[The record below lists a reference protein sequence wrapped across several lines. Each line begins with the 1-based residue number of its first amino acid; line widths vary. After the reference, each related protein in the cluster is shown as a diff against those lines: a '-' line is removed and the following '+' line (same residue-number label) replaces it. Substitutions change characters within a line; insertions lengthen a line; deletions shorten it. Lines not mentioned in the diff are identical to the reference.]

1 MHLIDKKAV
10 LFLFASLILL
20 ASCSNKI
27 WQLQS
32 NEAVA
37 NKIADC
43 KISNQISKYTTWKT
57 NFEKL
62 KNQLATIPI
71 EYAKNQTPIIVEFPD
86 RNGKLIAFKMYQS
99 QTMSAELANQFP
111 DLKSY
116 MGNAVADNSI
126 TIRANLNET
135 GFHALLSSTNGQW
148 LIEPYCA
155 GKSKDYYCCYWKS
168 DFKSNR
174 EPFNEKR

>member
-1 MHLIDKKAV
+1 MFLIDKKRFF
-10 LFLFASLILL
+10 FLLGIVISL

-32 NEAVA
+32 NEAFA
-37 NKIADC
+37 NKISDC
-43 KISNQISKYTTWKT
+43 KVYNQISKYTAWKT

-62 KNQLATIPI
+62 KHQLQTIPV
-71 EYAKNQTPIIVEFPD
+71 EYAKDQLPVIVEFPD

-99 QTMSAELANQFP
+99 QTMSAELAKQFP
-111 DLKSY
+111 ELKSF
-116 MGNAVADNSI
+116 MGNAVKDNSI

-135 GFHALLSSTNGQW
+135 GFHALLSSTQGQW
-148 LIEPYCA
+148 LIEPYCS
-155 GKSKDYYCCYWKS
+155 GISKDYYCCYSKS
-168 DFKSNR
+168 DFNSNR